1 MKTNNELNLEE
12 LENISGGY
20 IHYNE
25 KAPGKGKWEIIDKQG
40 KVVLTVGDKTSAQM
54 AARNLGWTGI
64 ELSDE
69 QIVRIWGAG
78 KQD

>member
-40 KVVLTVGDKTSAQM
+40 KVVLTVGD
-54 AARNLGWTGI
+54 
-64 ELSDE
+64 
-69 QIVRIWGAG
+69 
-78 KQD
+78 